1 MAADKN
7 PKLLLLL
14 NVSQVSRVQRGT
26 SYVDGI
32 RTLAFA
38 MKACLYDPLVTV
50 ILFLLG
56 VSSGLSLVGI
66 EGRVFSFGC
75 HDKNYLQMHG
85 SRGFTRV
92 NSVARS
98 ASRSSCLIHLLDP
111 LTRSTSFILLR

>member
-14 NVSQVSRVQRGT
+14 NVSQVSRVQRGA

-32 RTLAFA
+32 RTLALM
-38 MKACLYDPLVTV
+38 MKACAHDPLVSAS
-50 ILFLLG
+50 IFLLG

-75 HDKNYLQMHG
+75 HDMNDLQMHG

-111 LTRSTSFILLR
+111 LALSCYVKLD